1 MMRVR
6 IPLEQRVTKLT
17 DEAVDERNYVAD
29 ISKANKDFGYEPRV
43 SLEQGVKKMWEWLNE
58 QS

>member
-1 MMRVR
+1 
-6 IPLEQRVTKLT
+6 
-17 DEAVDERNYVAD
+17 VAD
-29 ISKANKDFGYEPRV
+29 ISKANKDFGYKPKV